1 MSGKNDAAK
10 TGKIAVWWDMK
21 DCPVPEG
28 IDDHRVRPSIEGAFK
43 EQGYS
48 GPVSITAY
56 GDQKQTPD
64 TSRKIVSLT
73 GDLTSPAQLRLSLW
87 FVTSL
92 PQFVAPLHSVSRA
105 SACGSSHLAS
115 GSSLLR
121 LVTTCGMSPLSHPS
135 PLICE
140 PGCLYDLDLMPNNS
154 DDNCISHQSL
164 AQQQHRIVGVDLVD
178 SEGDLV
184 MAEGRDS
191 CEHVLRALSSTGVAV
206 VHIGSES
213 TCAVMYLDMVKWR
226 EDNPPPATMMIIT
239 NQMLDVFNWDLAR
252 LQQRTSYNIFLAY
265 SIRPVAALFVYTRK
279 EWLWEKLL
287 HGTTSTSVD
296 TAGELSTVF
305 HCEFCSLDCQSVK
318 SFKKHLSTKK
328 HAIEEVLNPQPT
340 QLISVTKRWGK
351 NYAATPE
358 YATAK
363 IHVSWDM
370 SECPIPDGYD
380 ARRVRPSLE
389 GAFKELGYSGPVS
402 ITAFGDHKQ
411 TPERHLHAL
420 SSTGI
425 DVAHALPEFIY
436 SRMFDDLKLWRDNNP
451 TPTTMM
457 IISDGAEYLLG
468 GSLARLKQLKKYNLF
483 WAYSFRP
490 WKMSVMLTS
499 AEWLW
504 DSLLAGRPKDMFFG
518 SAVEVVKALLS
529 LPECFIAK
537 CASLS
542 ANAWINS

>member
-56 GDQKQTPD
+56 GDQKQTP
-64 TSRKIVSLT
+64 
-73 GDLTSPAQLRLSLW
+73 
-87 FVTSL
+87 
-92 PQFVAPLHSVSRA
+92 
-105 SACGSSHLAS
+105 
-115 GSSLLR
+115 
-121 LVTTCGMSPLSHPS
+121 
-135 PLICE
+135 
-140 PGCLYDLDLMPNNS
+140 
-154 DDNCISHQSL
+154 
-164 AQQQHRIVGVDLVD
+164 
-178 SEGDLV
+178 
-184 MAEGRDS
+184 
-191 CEHVLRALSSTGVAV
+191 EHVLRALSSTGVAV

-436 SRMFDDLKLWRDNNP
+436 SRMFDDLKQWRDNNP

-457 IISDGAEYLLG
+457 IISDGAEILLG
-468 GSLARLKQLKKYNLF
+468 GCLARLKQLKKYNLF

-504 DSLLAGRPKDMFFG
+504 DSLLAGVLFYYLFSIHFR
-518 SAVEVVKALLS
+518 
-529 LPECFIAK
+529 IY
-537 CASLS
+537 
-542 ANAWINS
+542 IYI

>member
-1 MSGKNDAAK
+1 MSGKNDAAM
-10 TGKIAVWWDMK
+10 TAKIHVWWDMK

-28 IDDHRVRPSIEGAFK
+28 IDALRVRPSIEGGFK

-48 GPVSITAY
+48 GPVSIAAY
-56 GDQKQTPD
+56 GDHKQTPE
-64 TSRKIVSLT
+64 
-73 GDLTSPAQLRLSLW
+73 
-87 FVTSL
+87 
-92 PQFVAPLHSVSRA
+92 
-105 SACGSSHLAS
+105 HL
-115 GSSLLR
+115 
-121 LVTTCGMSPLSHPS
+121 
-135 PLICE
+135 
-140 PGCLYDLDLMPNNS
+140 
-154 DDNCISHQSL
+154 
-164 AQQQHRIVGVDLVD
+164 
-178 SEGDLV
+178 
-184 MAEGRDS
+184 
-191 CEHVLRALSSTGVAV
+191 LRALSSTGVAV
-206 VHIGSES
+206 VHIRSES

-239 NQMLDVFNWDLAR
+239 NQ
-252 LQQRTSYNIFLAY
+252 
-265 SIRPVAALFVYTRK
+265 PVAELFVETRK

-305 HCEFCSLDCQSVK
+305 HCESCSLDCQSVK

-340 QLISVTKRWGK
+340 QLISVTKKWGK

-363 IHVSWDM
+363 IHVCWDM

-425 DVAHALPEFIY
+425 DVAHAIPEFIY
-436 SRMFDDLKLWRDNNP
+436 DRMYDDLKRWRDNNP

-457 IISDGAEYLLG
+457 IISDGAFG
-468 GSLARLKQLKKYNLF
+468 DSLARLKQLKKYNLF

-504 DSLLAGRPKDMFFG
+504 DSLLAETKRHVLRKCSG
-518 SAVEVVKALLS
+518 SSERVVESTGIKQEEGITEHVEASEKRRLYRLKAKRIFSREQAVEESCLVVVT
-529 LPECFIAK
+529 EVIRV
-537 CASLS
+537 
-542 ANAWINS
+542 

>member
-1 MSGKNDAAK
+1 MSGKNDAAM
-10 TGKIAVWWDMK
+10 TAKIHVWWDMK

-28 IDDHRVRPSIEGAFK
+28 IDALRVRPSIEGGFK

-48 GPVSITAY
+48 GPVSIAAY
-56 GDQKQTPD
+56 GDHKQTPE
-64 TSRKIVSLT
+64 
-73 GDLTSPAQLRLSLW
+73 
-87 FVTSL
+87 
-92 PQFVAPLHSVSRA
+92 
-105 SACGSSHLAS
+105 HL
-115 GSSLLR
+115 
-121 LVTTCGMSPLSHPS
+121 
-135 PLICE
+135 
-140 PGCLYDLDLMPNNS
+140 
-154 DDNCISHQSL
+154 
-164 AQQQHRIVGVDLVD
+164 
-178 SEGDLV
+178 
-184 MAEGRDS
+184 
-191 CEHVLRALSSTGVAV
+191 LRALSSTGVAV
-206 VHIGSES
+206 VHIRSES

-239 NQMLDVFNWDLAR
+239 NQMLDVFQWDLAR
-252 LQQRTSYNIFLAY
+252 LQQRTSYDIFLAY
-265 SIRPVAALFVYTRK
+265 SIKPVAELFVETRK

-305 HCEFCSLDCQSVK
+305 HCESCSLDCQSVK

-363 IHVSWDM
+363 IHEVLNPQPTQLISVTKRWGKNYAATPEYATAKIHVCWDM

-425 DVAHALPEFIY
+425 DVAHAIPEFIY
-436 SRMFDDLKLWRDNNP
+436 DRMYDDLKRWRDNNP

-457 IISDGAEYLLG
+457 IISDGAEYAFG
-468 GSLARLKQLKKYNLF
+468 DSLARLKQLKKYNLF
-483 WAYSFRP
+483 WVYSFRP

-504 DSLLAGRPKDMFFG
+504 DSLLAGVLFYYHSSIHFHIYNHQTNLLKLLVSETKRHVLRKCSGSSERVVESTGMFYCKMCF
-518 SAVEVVKALLS
+518 SKRKRLDKFMKHLSSKKHISLVSILS
-529 LPECFIAK
+529 LSF
-537 CASLS
+537 
-542 ANAWINS
+542 

>member
-21 DCPVPEG
+21 D
-28 IDDHRVRPSIEGAFK
+28 S
-43 EQGYS
+43 
-48 GPVSITAY
+48 Y
-56 GDQKQTPD
+56 GDQKQTP
-64 TSRKIVSLT
+64 
-73 GDLTSPAQLRLSLW
+73 
-87 FVTSL
+87 
-92 PQFVAPLHSVSRA
+92 
-105 SACGSSHLAS
+105 
-115 GSSLLR
+115 
-121 LVTTCGMSPLSHPS
+121 
-135 PLICE
+135 
-140 PGCLYDLDLMPNNS
+140 
-154 DDNCISHQSL
+154 
-164 AQQQHRIVGVDLVD
+164 
-178 SEGDLV
+178 
-184 MAEGRDS
+184 
-191 CEHVLRALSSTGVAV
+191 EHVLRALSSTGVAV

-287 HGTTSTSVD
+287 HGTTST
-296 TAGELSTVF
+296 T
-305 HCEFCSLDCQSVK
+305 VK

-363 IHVSWDM
+363 IHVSSWDM

-425 DVAHALPEFIY
+425 DVAHALPVKFIY
-436 SRMFDDLKLWRDNNP
+436 SRMFDDLKQWRDNNP

-457 IISDGAEYLLG
+457 IISDGAEILLG
-468 GSLARLKQLKKYNLF
+468 GCLARLKQLKKYNLF

-504 DSLLAGRPKDMFFG
+504 DSLLAVSETKRHVLRKCSGSSESVVESTGMFYCKMCFSKRKRLDKFIKHLSSKKHISEQEEG
-518 SAVEVVKALLS
+518 ITEHVEASEKRRLYCLKAKRMFSREQAVEESCLVEVEKL
-529 LPECFIAK
+529 
-537 CASLS
+537 
-542 ANAWINS
+542 

>member
-56 GDQKQTPD
+56 GDQKQTP
-64 TSRKIVSLT
+64 
-73 GDLTSPAQLRLSLW
+73 
-87 FVTSL
+87 
-92 PQFVAPLHSVSRA
+92 
-105 SACGSSHLAS
+105 
-115 GSSLLR
+115 
-121 LVTTCGMSPLSHPS
+121 
-135 PLICE
+135 
-140 PGCLYDLDLMPNNS
+140 
-154 DDNCISHQSL
+154 
-164 AQQQHRIVGVDLVD
+164 
-178 SEGDLV
+178 
-184 MAEGRDS
+184 
-191 CEHVLRALSSTGVAV
+191 EHVLRALSSTGVAV

-287 HGTTSTSVD
+287 HRTTSTSVD

-340 QLISVTKRWGK
+340 QLVSVTKRWGK

-436 SRMFDDLKLWRDNNP
+436 GRMFDDLKQWRDNNP

-457 IISDGAEYLLG
+457 IISDGAEILLG
-468 GSLARLKQLKKYNLF
+468 GCLARLKQLKKYNLF

-504 DSLLAGRPKDMFFG
+504 DSLLAVSETKRHVLRKCSGSSESVVESTGMFYCKMCFSKRKRLDKFMKHLSSKKHISEEEG
-518 SAVEVVKALLS
+518 ITEHVEASEKRRLYCLKASFFFL
-529 LPECFIAK
+529 
-537 CASLS
+537 
-542 ANAWINS
+542 ND